1 MSITEE
7 KVVTNL
13 INYDLFS
20 RASFINRLIQIGV
33 MKKLILILVIIIASL
48 NFLYTFGYQGEPMSQ
63 LEFLSRT
70 LGSIIILV
78 ISLRQLMKKYNT
90 KP

>member
-1 MSITEE
+1 
-7 KVVTNL
+7 
-13 INYDLFS
+13 
-20 RASFINRLIQIGV
+20 
-33 MKKLILILVIIIASL
+33 MKKLLLIILIIIASL

-78 ISLRQLMKKYNT
+78 FSIVQLNKVTT

>member
-78 ISLRQLMKKYNT
+78 ISLRQLMKKYNP
-90 KP
+90 KS

>member
-1 MSITEE
+1 
-7 KVVTNL
+7 
-13 INYDLFS
+13 
-20 RASFINRLIQIGV
+20 
-33 MKKLILILVIIIASL
+33 MKKLILIFVIIIASL
-48 NFLYTFGYQGEPMSQ
+48 NLLYTFGYQGEPMSQ

>member
-1 MSITEE
+1 
-7 KVVTNL
+7 
-13 INYDLFS
+13 
-20 RASFINRLIQIGV
+20 
-33 MKKLILILVIIIASL
+33 MKKLILILVIITASL

-70 LGSIIILV
+70 LGSIIILI

>member
-33 MKKLILILVIIIASL
+33 MKKLILILVIIIVSL

-78 ISLRQLMKKYNT
+78 ISLRLLMKKYNT

>member
-1 MSITEE
+1 
-7 KVVTNL
+7 
-13 INYDLFS
+13 
-20 RASFINRLIQIGV
+20 
-33 MKKLILILVIIIASL
+33 MKKLLLIIVIIIASL
-48 NFLYTFGYQGEPMSQ
+48 NFLYTFGYQGDPMSQ

-78 ISLRQLMKKYNT
+78 FSILLLNKVTT

>member
-1 MSITEE
+1 
-7 KVVTNL
+7 
-13 INYDLFS
+13 
-20 RASFINRLIQIGV
+20 
-33 MKKLILILVIIIASL
+33 MKKLLLIIVIIIASL

-78 ISLRQLMKKYNT
+78 FSILLLNKVTT

>member
-13 INYDLFS
+13 TNYDLFS
-20 RASFINRLIQIGV
+20 CASFINRLIQIGV

>member
-1 MSITEE
+1 
-7 KVVTNL
+7 
-13 INYDLFS
+13 
-20 RASFINRLIQIGV
+20 
-33 MKKLILILVIIIASL
+33 MKKILLIIVIIIASL

-78 ISLRQLMKKYNT
+78 FSIVQLNKVTT

>member
-1 MSITEE
+1 
-7 KVVTNL
+7 
-13 INYDLFS
+13 
-20 RASFINRLIQIGV
+20 
-33 MKKLILILVIIIASL
+33 MKKLLLIILIIIASL

-78 ISLRQLMKKYNT
+78 FSIVQLNKVTT
-90 KP
+90 KR

>member
-1 MSITEE
+1 
-7 KVVTNL
+7 
-13 INYDLFS
+13 
-20 RASFINRLIQIGV
+20 
-33 MKKLILILVIIIASL
+33 MKNLILILLIIIASL

-70 LGSIIILV
+70 LGSIIVLV
-78 ISLRQLMKKYNT
+78 FSLRQLMKKHNP

>member
-20 RASFINRLIQIGV
+20 LASFINRLIQIGV

>member
-1 MSITEE
+1 
-7 KVVTNL
+7 
-13 INYDLFS
+13 
-20 RASFINRLIQIGV
+20 
-33 MKKLILILVIIIASL
+33 MKKLLLIILIIIASL
-48 NFLYTFGYQGEPMSQ
+48 NFLYTFGYQREPMSQ

-78 ISLRQLMKKYNT
+78 FSIVQLNKVTT

>member
-33 MKKLILILVIIIASL
+33 MKKLILILVIIAATL
-48 NFLYTFGYQGEPMSQ
+48 NLLYTFGYQGEPMSQ
-63 LEFLSRT
+63 LEFLTRT
-70 LGSIIILV
+70 FGSLAFGLASIL
-78 ISLRQLMKKYNT
+78 LLKKE
-90 KP
+90 K